1 MLASLVYTEEVAGI
15 VGLAAVGADTVAG
28 VVVESTGHHR
38 EPVVLAAGTGGHEE
52 VVVGGWLYG

>member
-1 MLASLVYTEEVAGI
+1 M